1 MKPVDDFDVYRT
13 VKTISEGI
21 FKDRGSKFI
30 AFAYPVFSEEEIKNI
45 LKEIKKKY
53 FDATHHCYAFR
64 LGADK
69 KNFRASDDGE
79 PGGSAG
85 LQIGRAHV

>member
-30 AFAYPVFSEEEIKNI
+30 AFAYPVFSEEEK
-45 LKEIKKKY
+45 
-53 FDATHHCYAFR
+53 
-64 LGADK
+64 
-69 KNFRASDDGE
+69 
-79 PGGSAG
+79 
-85 LQIGRAHV
+85 IGRAHV